1 MTPDPTGWNE
11 QDLAETPAVEL
22 LQFLSYTCVLPE
34 GGAVLP
40 AWRFATRDSSRYLL
54 ANRNDR

>member
-1 MTPDPTGWNE
+1 MTLNPTGWNE

-22 LQFLSYTCVLPE
+22 LQFLGYTCVLPE